1 MQTKPVRRAKTQ
13 KLTSRKKP
21 TSTKSQTVRF
31 DMRINSQ
38 AKTMIERAA
47 LITGQTLTDFAISN
61 LVQSAMETIE
71 RYEKL
76 VLSNRDRDRFL
87 AALDRPA
94 KPLPALAKAKRLH
107 AQATKGE

>member
-1 MQTKPVRRAKTQ
+1 MQAKNVRQAKARKATG
-13 KLTSRKKP
+13 RKKSA
-21 TSTKSQTVRF
+21 STESRTVRF
-31 DMRINSQ
+31 DMRINAQ

-76 VLSNRDRDRFL
+76 ILSNRDRDRFL

-107 AQATKGE
+107 ARATKGE

>member
-1 MQTKPVRRAKTQ
+1 MQTKTVRQVKPR
-13 KLTSRKKP
+13 KLTNRKKAA
-21 TSTKSQTVRF
+21 STKSQTVRM
-31 DMRINSQ
+31 DMRINPQ
-38 AKTMIERAA
+38 AKRMIERAA

-76 VLSNRDRDRFL
+76 TLSNRDRDRFL

-94 KPLPALAKAKRLH
+94 KRLPALAKAKRLH
-107 AQATKGE
+107 AQATQGE